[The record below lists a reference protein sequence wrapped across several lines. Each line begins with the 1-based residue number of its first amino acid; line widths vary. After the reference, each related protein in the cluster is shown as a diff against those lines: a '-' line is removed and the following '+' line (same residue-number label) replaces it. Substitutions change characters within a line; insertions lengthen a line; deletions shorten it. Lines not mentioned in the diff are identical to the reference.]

1 MKRKDVRKVIRGVI
15 DDISRRSE
23 SKDYKGI
30 LLVNNDTGKAFVL
43 KGESLNVFVATLLDM
58 DVLLSDS
65 NEEGVDVWI
74 ETLPMAA
81 IAIAMD
87 PDYESMF
94 DHD

>member
-1 MKRKDVRKVIRGVI
+1 MKRKDARKVIRGVI
-15 DDISRRSE
+15 DDISRHAE
-23 SKDYKGI
+23 NKDYKGI
-30 LLVNNDTGKAFVL
+30 LLVNNDTDKAFVL
-43 KGESLNVFVATLLDM
+43 KGESLNVFVATLLAM

-65 NEEGVDVWI
+65 NDEGVDIWI
-74 ETLPMAA
+74 ETLPMTA